1 MKKTTT
7 GLIVAA
13 LLVSGS
19 MNRVLR
25 ADELIRRDDVVVAD
39 ESRHGW
45 LTERGGRTGQM
56 RISGGLLS
64 SPCTLETNE
73 LPLPME
79 ERLSG
84 YTLRLEL
91 NGCGEGEEIVSAG
104 YRGKVVMR
112 RVQLRGPGEKV
123 FRWSPRRTEKQVVLY
138 DGWNQLTYH
147 LYRVRQRLLA
157 GDPDKKGH
165 NEAENQSVILRLCYE

>member
-45 LTERGGRTGQM
+45 LTE
-56 RISGGLLS
+56 
-64 SPCTLETNE
+64 
-73 LPLPME
+73 
-79 ERLSG
+79 
-84 YTLRLEL
+84 
-91 NGCGEGEEIVSAG
+91 
-104 YRGKVVMR
+104 
-112 RVQLRGPGEKV
+112 
-123 FRWSPRRTEKQVVLY
+123 
-138 DGWNQLTYH
+138 
-147 LYRVRQRLLA
+147 
-157 GDPDKKGH
+157 
-165 NEAENQSVILRLCYE
+165 